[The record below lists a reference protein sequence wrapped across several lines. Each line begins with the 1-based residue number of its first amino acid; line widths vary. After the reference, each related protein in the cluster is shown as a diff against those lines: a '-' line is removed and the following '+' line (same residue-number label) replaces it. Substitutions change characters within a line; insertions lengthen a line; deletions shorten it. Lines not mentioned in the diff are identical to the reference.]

1 MFELLFDFHWA
12 NWVGVLLALVPMVV
26 NLAMLGWVHRQLP
39 RDQLSIVFE
48 LYLMALVM
56 WQLYDGVVRLSA
68 TPETATIWRG
78 YLRGAQFFLVPLG
91 MHFAM
96 LYAERDRI
104 TNSPLFLSLMYLPP
118 FFQMG
123 AYQADII
130 EETLYYSPGWGWI
143 ARNQNLGL
151 VHDFHSTYLGLIA
164 LSTFFVFL
172 HYWWTVRKVP
182 VKGPAAL
189 ILLIGIGIPTVIGV
203 VFEVLFPLLGVQQ
216 WPITSTVATGF
227 SIAILLGLSRYQ
239 LFSVSTPAAAKAVI
253 ETITDTLMIARADG
267 QLLFVNQHASE
278 QFDIPPQA
286 VQAHH
291 VAELFPDEESARQF
305 FAGRWK
311 DTLQGDRYH
320 GLEATF
326 LTRTGDSPTETPFL
340 VSLAPIPLSKRG
352 EPGVAI
358 VAHDVVR
365 LKRTESAL
373 FRAKEEAE
381 EANRAKSLFLANMSH
396 ELRTPLN
403 AIIGYAE
410 LVAEDLEG
418 SDEAEDLGRI
428 ERSGRYL
435 LDLINDILDLSK
447 VESGKLEV
455 IPTAVEVQD
464 VLDSM
469 EPTIKKLAE
478 RNGNAVHIDS
488 LDTPMWLLADRMRLR
503 QVLLNLSSNAAK
515 FTHEGTVGLEAEILP
530 ERVRIHVVDDGVGMD
545 ADQQSKL
552 FGLFAQV
559 HNHKDRERY
568 GGTGLGLALSKRLC
582 EMMGGDIT
590 VQSAPGVGSR
600 FTVDL
605 PRCDEAGT
613 PIGVY
618 PSPSSEHLADEATLD
633 PPNPRSSTQITP
645 SG

>member
-12 NWVGVLLALVPMVV
+12 NWVGVLLALVPMCI
-26 NLAMLGWVHRQLP
+26 NLGMLGWVHRQLP

-48 LYLMALVM
+48 LYLITLVL
-56 WQLYDGVVRLSA
+56 WQFYDVVVRLSA
-68 TPETATIWRG
+68 TPETAEIWRG

-104 TNSPLFLSLMYLPP
+104 TNSPLFLSLMYLPS

-123 AYQADII
+123 AYQAGTID
-130 EETLYYSPGWGWI
+130 ETLYYSPGWGWL
-143 ARNQNLGL
+143 ARNQDLGI
-151 VHDFHSTYLGLIA
+151 VHDLHSAYLGLIA
-164 LSTFFVFL
+164 LATFFVFL
-172 HYWWTVRKVP
+172 HYWWAVRNVP
-182 VKGPAAL
+182 IKGPAAL
-189 ILLIGIGIPTVIGV
+189 ILLIGIGIPTLIGI
-203 VFEVLFPLLGVQQ
+203 VFEVVFPLLGMQQ
-216 WPITSTVATGF
+216 WPITSTMATVF

-253 ETITDTLMIARADG
+253 ETITDALMIARADG
-267 QLLFVNQHASE
+267 QLLFVNQQASE
-278 QFDIPPQA
+278 QFGIAPGE

-291 VAELFPDEESARQF
+291 VAELFPTEDAAHAFLS
-305 FAGRWK
+305 GRWK
-311 DTLQGDRYH
+311 DTLAGDRYH
-320 GLEATF
+320 GLEASF
-326 LTRTGDSPTETPFL
+326 VTRSAGKPIQTPFL

-352 EPGVAI
+352 EPGVAL

-373 FRAKEEAE
+373 FQAKEQAE

-410 LVAEDLEG
+410 LLGEDLEG
-418 SDEAEDLGRI
+418 GEEAEDLARI
-428 ERSGRYL
+428 RKSGRYL

-455 IPTAVEVQD
+455 VPVAVDVAEVLQSLKPTVE
-464 VLDSM
+464 
-469 EPTIKKLAE
+469 KLSE
-478 RNGNAVHIDS
+478 RNGNRVHLHS
-488 LDTPMWLLADRMRLR
+488 PPDTWLLADRMRLR
-503 QVLLNLSSNAAK
+503 QVLLNLASNAAK
-515 FTHEGTVGLEAEILP
+515 FTHRGSVSLEAEVDAD
-530 ERVRIHVVDDGVGMD
+530 RVHIHVIDDGVGMND
-545 ADQQSKL
+545 EQQSRL

-559 HNHKDRERY
+559 HDNQDRERY

-582 EMMGGDIT
+582 QMMGGDIT
-590 VQSAPGVGSR
+590 VESTPGVGSR

-605 PRCDEAGT
+605 PRCDADGTTLGPDGT
-613 PIGVY
+613 PAEPADTG
-618 PSPSSEHLADEATLD
+618 SPTLD
-633 PPNPRSSTQITP
+633 PPEPRPTAGVASS
-645 SG
+645 G